1 MRTSRFLRGALTGGA
16 LILAACGLG
25 AGSAAAFDGTATPLL
40 APSDALHAPTA
51 TPEPADRSKT
61 LTALEY
67 AADQGHLAAQWKMG
81 RMYAAGDGVARDDK
95 RAFVYFRQI
104 ANTHPEEP
112 PGTAE
117 ARIVAHAVVA
127 LGNY

>member
-1 MRTSRFLRGALTGGA
+1 MRISERLRGAVSGGV
-16 LILAACGLG
+16 LMLAICGLG
-25 AGSAAAFDGTATPLL
+25 AIGPAVAFDGRAAPALL
-40 APSDALHAPTA
+40 APGNELQATTGAPDGT
-51 TPEPADRSKT
+51 DRSKT

-95 RAFVYFRQI
+95 RAFVYFSQI

-117 ARIVAHAVVA
+117 ARIVA
-127 LGNY
+127 